1 MNSKIALLFAAVS
14 TAASLSISAQTAI
27 YSMDY
32 DLDISSW
39 SQGEK
44 IADSSYTYLSG
55 SNADGIGGTTAFSY
69 KWDASGASGDLS
81 AKVITKKD
89 DRIADATTTDLS
101 QLSLEFSVF
110 AGGLLQPTDTFRV
123 SIQLG
128 AAKSNL
134 IDFNV
139 TKDEFTRVSLA
150 LSQFTFDQA
159 PTIADIN
166 AGVILTFEQWGT
178 ADDKWGYD
186 AGNSL
191 ILDNILL
198 LETGAAQ

>member
-1 MNSKIALLFAAVS
+1 MKIKTALISVAVFA
-14 TAASLSISAQTAI
+14 AASLSISAQTTI

-44 IADSSYTYLSG
+44 IANSSYTYLPG
-55 SNADGIGGTTAFSY
+55 TNADGVGGTTAFSY
-69 KWDASGASGDLS
+69 KWDASGASGELS

-89 DRIADATTTDLS
+89 DRINDATTSDLS
-101 QLSLEFSVF
+101 RLSLNFSVF
-110 AGGLLQPTDTFRV
+110 AGGLLQSTDTFRV
-123 SIQLG
+123 AIQLG

-139 TKDEFTRVSLA
+139 TKDSFTRVSLA
-150 LSQFTFDQA
+150 LSQFTFDKA

-166 AGVILTFEQWGT
+166 AGVIFTFEQWGT